1 MNAKLINVLRKNK
14 IYNEAFSKFRL
25 SMIKI
30 YYLFMTLLVG
40 ALAFVFTS
48 ATPFSKKVSLVKNKP
63 FVVVLDAGHGGHD
76 SGNRGN
82 GYFEKDIALEIILK
96 TGAILEKDPSIKVIY
111 TRKTDKFVDL
121 FVRGD
126 IANKAKADLFVSI
139 HCNAHNSNA
148 YGTETFVLGLH
159 ANERN
164 FKIAKKENSVI
175 LLEDDYQKNYD
186 GFDPNSPESV
196 IGLTLMQ
203 EEYLDQSLVLAGEI
217 QNSFTKK
224 LKRNNRG
231 VKQAGFIV
239 LHRTFMP
246 SVLVEVGFLTNKNE
260 GKYLNSKKGKLEMAN
275 SISKAIKN
283 YQKTVVDSYSLNTL
297 EDKKSKVDSQEKTI
311 DTTEKVTK
319 TIKEDIPKTNGQIE
333 SIKDSVV
340 KKNDSIIEYRVQL
353 AAGSS
358 KIETTPTNFKGLT
371 EVYYKENDGVFKYYY
386 GAKNSYTEIKKVKQ
400 LAVEKGFSSCFI
412 VAFKN
417 KKKISLSEAIDF

>member
-1 MNAKLINVLRKNK
+1 MDAKLINVLRKNK
-14 IYNEAFSKFRL
+14 IYSKAFSKFRL

-30 YYLFMTLLVG
+30 HYLFITISVIS
-40 ALAFVFTS
+40 AFLFT
-48 ATPFSKKVSLVKNKP
+48 AARPLNIAKTDLNNKKP

-148 YGTETFVLGLH
+148 YGAETFVLGLH

-260 GKYLNSKKGKLEMAN
+260 GRYLNSKKGKLEMAN

-283 YQKTVVDSYSLNTL
+283 YQKAVVESYSLDGL
-297 EDKKSKVDSQEKTI
+297 ESKKNDSNSEIKPVETPIKIDKLIKDDMVKSDKHKELNEKI
-311 DTTEKVTK
+311 D
-319 TIKEDIPKTNGQIE
+319 KTN
-333 SIKDSVV
+333 D
-340 KKNDSIIEYRVQL
+340 DSIIEYRIQL
-353 AAGSS
+353 AAGST
-358 KIETTPTNFKGLT
+358 KIETNPLNFKGLAD
-371 EVYYKENDGVFKYYY
+371 VYFEENDGVFKYYY
-386 GAKNSYTEIKKVKQ
+386 GAKKNYNEIKKVKQ
-400 LAVEKGFSSCFI
+400 LAIQKGFTSCFI

-417 KKKISLSEAIDF
+417 NEKIPLSEAIDF